1 MEIVFARIC
10 NDVVTKQV
18 GTDMRFI
25 TDQLNNDVGYAER
38 EPWHEGFLLILG
50 TNAPGEK
57 SRINHPARN
66 TYIVIKVV
74 DNHYISLTEDEIR
87 EIKGIYKKRRK
98 MYETAKAG

>member
-10 NDVVTKQV
+10 NGKVTKQV

-25 TDQLNNDVGYAER
+25 TDHLNNDVGYAAR
-38 EPWHEGFLLILG
+38 EPWHDGFLLILG

-57 SRINHPARN
+57 GRFCHPAKD

-87 EIKGIYKKRRK
+87 EIKRRFNEK
-98 MYETAKAG
+98 TQAHTTRVAV